1 MTTTL
6 KTVVFMG
13 SSRSLVPP
21 WGGDS
26 RLGSRVLQCVAMS
39 KGEAGSAGQR
49 ERACLLAEAGRG
61 WRLP

>member
-21 WGGDS
+21 WGGEA
-26 RLGSRVLQCVAMS
+26 RLGSRVLQYVT
-39 KGEAGSAGQR
+39 KT
-49 ERACLLAEAGRG
+49 LAARNAPV
-61 WRLP
+61 RLVGVQPEPEPEPEP